1 MLILVPNQRESAC
14 LLSSDFRSENPLT
27 QTRTFHTRKRCT
39 QFEKMNELTFEIN
52 SNEEIWEL
60 FDKELNSIFIHKFV
74 PNEVIKWWKTDLK
87 TQSGIEF
94 KNLSVRQMEM
104 DVQTDL
110 NGLKKI
116 LKLNTNQLRIYQFD
130 KPISDTL
137 EIENLPK
144 SNRNLILKQNGLK
157 HCFFVDFEFMTIGSF
172 ESEFIKR
179 IESNPK
185 FEKRIAERKEKL
197 TE

>member
-1 MLILVPNQRESAC
+1 
-14 LLSSDFRSENPLT
+14 
-27 QTRTFHTRKRCT
+27 
-39 QFEKMNELTFEIN
+39 MNELTFEIN

-74 PNEVIKWWKTDLK
+74 PNEVIQWWKTDLK

-104 DVQTDL
+104 DIQTDL

-137 EIENLPK
+137 EIERLPE

-157 HCFFVDFEFMTIGSF
+157 HFFFVDFEFVTIGSF
-172 ESEFIKR
+172 ESEFISE
-179 IESNPK
+179 IELNPK
-185 FEKRIAERKEKL
+185 FEKRIPERKRIIMEQK
-197 TE
+197 TGYNNV

>member
-1 MLILVPNQRESAC
+1 
-14 LLSSDFRSENPLT
+14 
-27 QTRTFHTRKRCT
+27 
-39 QFEKMNELTFEIN
+39 MNELTFEIN

-60 FDKELNSIFIHKFV
+60 FDKELNTVFIHKFV
-74 PNEVIKWWKTDLK
+74 PNEVIEWWKTDLK
-87 TQSGIEF
+87 TQSGIEL

-116 LKLNTNQLRIYQFD
+116 LELNTRQLRIYQFD

-137 EIENLPK
+137 EIDRLPEN
-144 SNRNLILKQNGLK
+144 NRKQILKQNGLK
-157 HCFFVDFEFMTIGSF
+157 HFFFIDFEFITIGSF
-172 ESEFIKR
+172 ESEFISR
-179 IESNPK
+179 IELNPK
-185 FEKRIAERKEKL
+185 FEKRIAERKQRL

>member
-1 MLILVPNQRESAC
+1 MQ
-14 LLSSDFRSENPLT
+14 
-27 QTRTFHTRKRCT
+27 
-39 QFEKMNELTFEIN
+39 ELTFEIE
-52 SNEEIWEL
+52 SNEEIWGL
-60 FDKELNSIFIHKFV
+60 FDKDLDSIFIHKFV
-74 PNEVIKWWKTDLK
+74 PNEVIEWWNTDLK
-87 TQSGIEF
+87 TQNGTEF

-116 LKLNTNQLRIYQFD
+116 LELNTNQLRIYQFE

-137 EIENLPK
+137 EIERLPE

-157 HCFFVDFEFMTIGSF
+157 HFFFINFEFITIGSF
-172 ESEFIKR
+172 VSEFMR
-179 IESNPK
+179 GIESNPK
-185 FEKRIAERKEKL
+185 FEKRIAERKQNL